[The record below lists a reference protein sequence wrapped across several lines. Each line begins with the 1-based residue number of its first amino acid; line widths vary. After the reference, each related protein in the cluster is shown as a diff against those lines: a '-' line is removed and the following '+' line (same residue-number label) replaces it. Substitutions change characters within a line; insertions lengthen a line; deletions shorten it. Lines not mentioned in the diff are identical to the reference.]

1 MFNSNL
7 SVFELELIHWLNNV
21 FCVSLLDLDFYSD
34 LCFDQHYLFQGFKS
48 MILIYCQFLLIEI
61 GFFLFEGNNSNFLLS
76 SMICFWLAY
85 SINIIKNLD
94 SSLWFFFTYNFNEF
108 YWAKAISCNQFN
120 SYFNSSIF
128 YYLLLKT

>member
-94 SSLWFFFTYNFNEF
+94 SSLWLFSLIILMNSIEQ
-108 YWAKAISCNQFN
+108 KPLVAINLILILTPLF
-120 SYFNSSIF
+120 SII
-128 YYLLLKT
+128 YC